1 MINMK
6 NSTYI
11 SIIVPCYNEEQVI
24 NETYKQL
31 TEQIKVIGKPYEI
44 VFINDGSKD
53 STMDILKDIAKTD
66 ERVKIIDFSRNFGH
80 QCAVSAGLKY
90 CTGEIA
96 AIIDA
101 DLQDPPAVI
110 LEMITIMETEQ
121 ANVVYGVRKH
131 RSGESWFKLL
141 TAKWF
146 YRTLNAMSE
155 VKFPL
160 DTGDF
165 RIVDRKIIDQFN
177 GLKEKN
183 KYIRGLI
190 SWMGYK
196 QVPCY
201 YDREKRFAGETKYPL
216 RKMIKFAMT
225 GLFYFSKKP
234 LQLATSLGTI
244 CMSLGLLYFLWML
257 IAVVFSLVHTVQGW
271 LSIIGIIIFF
281 GGVQLLTIGV
291 LGRYIGNI
299 FDETKER
306 PEFIVNETINF

>member
-1 MINMK
+1 MK
-6 NSTYI
+6 VSTYI
-11 SIIVPCYNEEQVI
+11 SVIVPCYNEEQVI
-24 NETYKQL
+24 SETYKQL
-31 TEQIKVIGKPYEI
+31 SEQISVIGKPYEI
-44 VFINDGSKD
+44 IFINDGSKD
-53 STMDILKDIAKTD
+53 ATIDILKKIAETD
-66 ERVKIIDFSRNFGH
+66 NRVKIINFSRNFGH

-110 LEMITIMETEQ
+110 LEMVKIMETEQ
-121 ANVVYGVRKH
+121 ANVVYGVRKN
-131 RSGESWFKLL
+131 RAGESKFKLL
-141 TAKWF
+141 TARWF

-165 RIVDRKIIDQFN
+165 RIVDRKIINQFN
-177 GLKEKN
+177 ELKEKN

-190 SWMGYK
+190 SWMGFK

-201 YDREKRFAGETKYPL
+201 YDRDKRFAGETKYPL
-216 RKMIKFAMT
+216 RKMIKFALT

-234 LQLATSLGTI
+234 LQLATSLGTFCI
-244 CMSLGLLYFLWML
+244 GLGLLYFLWML
-257 IAVVFSLVHTVQGW
+257 IAVIFSIIHTVPGW

-281 GGVQLLTIGV
+281 GGIQLLTIGV

>member
-1 MINMK
+1 MNNYI
-6 NSTYI
+6 YI

-24 NETYKQL
+24 YETYKQL
-31 TEQIKVIGKPYEI
+31 TTQIAGIGKPYEI
-44 VFINDGSKD
+44 IFINDGSKD
-53 STMDILKDIAKTD
+53 ITVDILKNIAKEDTNI
-66 ERVKIIDFSRNFGH
+66 KIIDFSRNFGH
-80 QCAVSAGLKY
+80 QCAVSAGFKY
-90 CTGEIA
+90 CKGEIA

-110 LEMITIMETEQ
+110 LEMIKIMETEQ

-131 RSGESWFKLL
+131 RAGENWFKLL

-146 YRTLNAMSE
+146 YRMLNALSE
-155 VKFPL
+155 VKFPI

-165 RIVDRKIIDQFN
+165 RIVDRKVIEQFN

-190 SWMGYK
+190 SWMGFK

-201 YDREKRFAGETKYPL
+201 YNREKRFAGETKYPL
-216 RKMIKFAMT
+216 RKMLKFAMI

-234 LQLATSLGTI
+234 LQLATSLGMVCI
-244 CMSLGLLYFLWML
+244 GLGLLYFLWML
-257 IAVVFSLVHTVQGW
+257 LAVIFSLVTTVPGW
-271 LSIIGIIIFF
+271 LSLIGIIIFF
-281 GGVQLLTIGV
+281 GGVQLLTVGV